1 MKKSGQKKSGLKSPQ
16 GRRVFEL
23 IQKSK
28 QNEKKNKKKNKKKK
42 NHQKINEK
50 NIN

>member
-1 MKKSGQKKSGLKSPQ
+1 MPN
-16 GRRVFEL
+16 
-23 IQKSK
+23 SK
-28 QNEKKNKKKNKKKK
+28 QNENKNKKKKK